1 MISSIYLDRT
11 SEKAHQSL
19 HYFYLKAEFP
29 LEAGGS
35 LAEVRIAYQTFGK
48 LNAQKDNV
56 VWVCHALTANADP
69 TQWWAGLIGNKGL
82 INPQEH
88 FIVCANILGSCYGST
103 GPRDFDLNTGQR
115 YLSNFPNITIR
126 DQANAHELLKQHLGI
141 ERISLGIGGSTGG
154 QQILEWAVQKD
165 IFEQIFVIATSA
177 QSSPWGKAIR
187 AAQRMAIEADPTF
200 YSGSVNGGKKGMEA
214 ARAMALLSYRTPES
228 FNQAQKDNDE
238 ALDNYK
244 AESYQRYQGLKLSRR
259 FDAHSY
265 HVLGKTMDSHNLARG
280 RESLEKALG
289 EIKARTLVIG
299 IENDILF
306 PTNEQQL
313 MAAHIPKAE
322 FQSMPSDFGHD
333 GFLIETKKIT
343 EILRP
348 FLRNESN

>member
-1 MISSIYLDRT
+1 MVSSIYLDRHYT
-11 SEKAHQSL
+11 KPSEGLQFFYSEKP
-19 HYFYLKAEFP
+19 FE
-29 LEAGGS
+29 LESGRI
-35 LAEVRIAYQTFGK
+35 LADVKIAYQTFGK
-48 LNAQKDNV
+48 LNEQKSNV

-69 TQWWAGLIGNKGL
+69 TQWWTGLIGHKEL

-88 FIVCANILGSCYGST
+88 FIVCANILGSCYGTT
-103 GPRDFDLNTGQR
+103 GPRDFDPNTGQR

-141 ERISLGIGGSTGG
+141 ESISLGIGGSTGG

-165 IFEQIFVIATSA
+165 IFEQIFIIATSA

-228 FNQAQKDNDE
+228 FNQAQKDNDD
-238 ALDNYK
+238 ALADYK
-244 AESYQRYQGLKLSRR
+244 AESYQRYQGLKISRR
-259 FDAHSY
+259 FDARSY

-289 EIKARTLVIG
+289 EIKARTLVVG

-306 PTNEQQL
+306 PINEQQFI
-313 MAAHIPKAE
+313 ATHIPKAE

-343 EILRP
+343 KTLRP